1 MLKNLWHLVA
11 TIAAFAFRAPLMLML
26 GITGAPGAVDPKAI
40 CNLFASELILKHYNT
55 SVIAQITNTD
65 ADSSGIKSKGAKVT
79 FERLPDTII
88 RPYTSD
94 QDMIMDRQD
103 STFVDLIVN
112 RANYFFFGDDIINL
126 KQYTIGDKLDKQ
138 VADADKKV
146 KEYVD
151 REFLGSVYADA
162 AASNRGAAAG
172 VQEARYNLGTT
183 GAPVGVSNT
192 SIIKK
197 IAELKGV
204 CDQQSM
210 DQSGRYLVL
219 PSSFDVLLSQSD
231 LEDKQ
236 KTGKDSSIFG
246 DYYGSIHDFDIYKS
260 NLYTPVSDT
269 GKVCYPI
276 LFGHKSAICYVAQMT
291 KMDYFEKLER
301 TAGQAMRGV
310 MVYDWK
316 TIDPLMLGVW
326 YGYAI

>member
-1 MLKNLWHLVA
+1 MKKFIHWLIA
-11 TIAAFAFRAPLMLML
+11 TAAFAFRAPIMLMM
-26 GITGAPGAVDPKAI
+26 GIQGAPGAVNPKAV
-40 CNLFASELILKHYNT
+40 CNLFSKELIVKHYNT
-55 SVIAQITNTD
+55 SVVAQITNTD
-65 ADSSGIKSKGAKVT
+65 ADSSGIKQKGNKVT

-138 VADADKKV
+138 VDDANQKV

-151 REFLGSVYADA
+151 REFLGSVYVDA
-162 AASNRGAAAG
+162 SPFNKGATAG
-172 VQEARYNLGTT
+172 VQEARYNLGVT

-204 CDQQSM
+204 CDQQNM
-210 DQSGRYLVL
+210 PQTGRYLVL

-231 LEDKQ
+231 LEDKN

-326 YGYAI
+326 YSYAI